1 MREYIMKKKKK
12 KIETVRLITFD
23 QAVIDVVGGTVS
35 TRREILENFIVA
47 NNEMRT
53 GVGGNSLSRR
63 GKNLAAES
71 YVLRIN
77 RGKSLC
83 KNDTG

>member
-1 MREYIMKKKKK
+1 MKKKKK
-12 KIETVRLITFD
+12 KLDTVRLITFD
-23 QAVIDVVGGTVS
+23 QAFIDVVGGTVL
-35 TRREILENFIVA
+35 RREILENFIVA
-47 NNEMRT
+47 NNKMMT
-53 GVGGNSLSRR
+53 VVGGNSLPGL

>member
-1 MREYIMKKKKK
+1 M
-12 KIETVRLITFD
+12 ETVRLIIFD
-23 QAVIDVVGGTVS
+23 QAVIDVVSGTVS
-35 TRREILENFIVA
+35 RKEILENFIVT
-47 NNEMRT
+47 NNEMMT
-53 GVGGNSLSRR
+53 VVGGNSLSRL

>member
-1 MREYIMKKKKK
+1 MKKKKK

-35 TRREILENFIVA
+35 RREILENFILA
-47 NNEMRT
+47 NNEMMTVVR
-53 GVGGNSLSRR
+53 GNSLPRW
-63 GKNLAAES
+63 GKDLAADS

>member
-1 MREYIMKKKKK
+1 MRIHYEEKKKKM
-12 KIETVRLITFD
+12 ETVRLIIFD
-23 QAVIDVVGGTVS
+23 QAVIDVVSGTVS
-35 TRREILENFIVA
+35 RKEILENFIVT
-47 NNEMRT
+47 NNEMMT
-53 GVGGNSLSRR
+53 VVGGNSLSRL

>member
-1 MREYIMKKKKK
+1 MKKKK

-23 QAVIDVVGGTVS
+23 QAVISVVGGTVS
-35 TRREILENFIVA
+35 RRDIVA
-47 NNEMRT
+47 NNEMMT
-53 GVGGNSLSRR
+53 VVGGNSLPGL

>member
-23 QAVIDVVGGTVS
+23 QAVIDVVGGTVL
-35 TRREILENFIVA
+35 RRDILENFIVA
-47 NNEMRT
+47 NNEMMT
-53 GVGGNSLSRR
+53 VVGGNSLPRL
-63 GKNLAAES
+63 GKNLVAES

>member
-1 MREYIMKKKKK
+1 MKKKKK

-47 NNEMRT
+47 NNEMMT
-53 GVGGNSLSRR
+53 VVGENSLPRL
-63 GKNLAAES
+63 GKALVADS
-71 YVLRIN
+71 HIFKIN
-77 RGKSLC
+77 RESLLWKHC
-83 KNDTG
+83 MG

>member
-1 MREYIMKKKKK
+1 MKKKKK

-23 QAVIDVVGGTVS
+23 QVVIDVVGGTVS

-47 NNEMRT
+47 NNEMMT
-53 GVGGNSLSRR
+53 VVGGNA